1 MSDSYVI
8 VSGATGDMPQSII
21 EEYDI
26 HVIPMTV
33 RVGEQDYLYH
43 PDEKELTCKDFYEKL
58 SSGAESVTT
67 QITPIVFRDVFE
79 KYCKEGKDVL
89 YIAFSS
95 GLSGTV
101 NSARLVAQELSEEY
115 PERKVVCIDSLCA
128 SIGEGYLVYLA
139 GKLRKEGKS
148 FDEVVEFVNENRTRV
163 CHWFTVDDLIH
174 LKRGGRLNSL
184 EAVVGT
190 ALKIKPV
197 LSVDRE
203 GKLTVV
209 AKVRG
214 TKKGMEYL
222 VERLVSDGIDTANQT
237 VMVGHADAPEIA
249 EQLKEQL
256 LSAGLVK
263 DVIISNVGPIIGTH
277 VGSGMFALTFLGE
290 NYKF

>member
-1 MSDSYVI
+1 MNDSYVI
-8 VSGATGDMPQSII
+8 VSGATGDLPQSVI
-21 EEYDI
+21 EEYGI

-43 PDEKELTCKDFYEKL
+43 PDEKELSCKDFYAKL
-58 SSGAESVTT
+58 SVGEESVTS
-67 QITPIVFRDVFE
+67 QITPIVFKELFE
-79 KYCKEGKDVL
+79 AYLKEGKDIL

-101 NSARLVAQELSEEY
+101 NSARLIAEELSEKY
-115 PERKVVCIDSLCA
+115 PERRIACIDSLCA
-128 SIGEGYLVYLA
+128 SVGEGYLVYLA

-148 FDEVVEFVNENRTRV
+148 FEEVTRFAEENCTKV
-163 CHWFTVDDLIH
+163 CHWFTVDDLLH
-174 LKRGGRLNSL
+174 LKRGGRLGGF
-184 EAVVGT
+184 EAAVGT

-222 VERLVSDGIDTANQT
+222 KERLINDGIDTKNQT
-237 VMVGHADAPEIA
+237 VIVGHADVPEIA

-256 LSAGLVK
+256 LSEGLVK

-277 VGSGMFALTFLGE
+277 VGSGMFALVFLGE

>member
-1 MSDSYVI
+1 MNDSYVI
-8 VSGATGDMPQSII
+8 ISGATGDLPQSLID
-21 EEYDI
+21 EYEL
-26 HVIPMTV
+26 HVIPMNV
-33 RVGEQDYLYH
+33 RVGEEDYLYH
-43 PDEKELTCKDFYEKL
+43 PDEKALSCKDFYTKL
-58 SSGAESVTT
+58 SAGEESVTS
-67 QITPIVFRDVFE
+67 QITPIVFKEAFE
-79 KYCKEGKDVL
+79 SYLKEGKDVL

-95 GLSGTV
+95 GLSGTF
-101 NSARLVAQELSEEY
+101 NSACLIAEDLREEY
-115 PERKVVCIDSLCA
+115 PERKLVCIDSLCA
-128 SIGEGYLVYLA
+128 SIGEGFLVYLA

-148 FDEVVEFVNENRTRV
+148 FDEVVDFVNENRTKV

-214 TKKGMEYL
+214 TKKGMDYL
-222 VERLVSDGIDTANQT
+222 KERLVSDGVDAANQI
-237 VMVGHADAPEIA
+237 VMVGHADALDIA

-256 LSAGLVK
+256 LSEGLVK

>member
-1 MSDSYVI
+1 MNDDYVI
-8 VSGATGDMPQSII
+8 VSGATGDLPQHII
-21 EEYDI
+21 EEYELD
-26 HVIPMTV
+26 VIPMNV
-33 RVGEQDYLYH
+33 RIGEQGYLYH
-43 PDEKELTCKDFYEKL
+43 PDEKELTCKEFYSRLKDGETAFT
-58 SSGAESVTT
+58 S

-79 KYCKEGKDVL
+79 KYLKEGKDVL

-101 NSARLVAQELSEEY
+101 NSARLTAQELLEEY
-115 PERKVVCIDSLCA
+115 PERKIVCVDSLCA
-128 SIGEGYLVYLA
+128 SIGEGLLVYLA

-148 FDEVVEFVNENRTRV
+148 FEETVAFVTENCTSV

-174 LKRGGRLNSL
+174 LKRGGRLTGF
-184 EAVVGT
+184 EAAVGT

-197 LSVDRE
+197 LSVDKE

-214 TKKGMEYL
+214 IKKGMEYL
-222 VERLVSDGIDTANQT
+222 KERLINDGIDTENQT
-237 VMVGHADAPEIA
+237 VIVGHANALEVA

-256 LSAGLVK
+256 LSEGLVK
-263 DVIISNVGPIIGTH
+263 DVIICNVGPIIGAH
-277 VGSGMFALTFLGE
+277 VGSGMFALVFLGE

>member
-1 MSDSYVI
+1 MNDSYVI
-8 VSGATGDMPQSII
+8 VSGATGDMPQSVI
-21 EEYDI
+21 EEYGL
-26 HVIPMTV
+26 HVIPMNV
-33 RVGEQDYLYH
+33 RVNERDYLYH
-43 PDEKELTCKDFYEKL
+43 PDEKELSCKDFYTKL
-58 SSGAESVTT
+58 SAGEESVTS
-67 QITPIVFRDVFE
+67 QITPIVFKEVFE
-79 KYCKEGKDVL
+79 SYLKEGKDVL

-95 GLSGTV
+95 GLSGTY
-101 NSARLVAQELSEEY
+101 NSARLIADELSEQY
-115 PERKVVCIDSLCA
+115 PERRLVCIDSLCA
-128 SIGEGYLVYLA
+128 SIGEGFLVYLA
-139 GKLRKEGKS
+139 GKMRKEGKS
-148 FDEVVEFVNENRTRV
+148 FDEVVEFVTNNRTRV

-214 TKKGMEYL
+214 IKKGMDYL
-222 VERLVSDGIDTANQT
+222 KERLVNDGTDTGNQT

-256 LSAGLVK
+256 LSEGLVK
-263 DVIISNVGPIIGTH
+263 DVIISNVGPVIGTH
-277 VGSGMFALTFLGE
+277 VGSGMFALVFLGE

>member
-1 MSDSYVI
+1 MNESYAI

-21 EEYDI
+21 EELGL

-43 PDEKELTCKDFYEKL
+43 PDEKELSCKEFYTKL
-58 SSGAESVTT
+58 SAGEDAVTS
-67 QITPIVFRDVFE
+67 QITPIVFREVFE

-101 NSARLVAQELSEEY
+101 NSARLVAQELLEEY
-115 PERKVVCIDSLCA
+115 PERRIECIDSLCA
-128 SIGEGYLVYLA
+128 SIGEGFLVYLA

-148 FDEVVEFVNENRTRV
+148 FEEVTEFVTKNCTKV
-163 CHWFTVDDLIH
+163 CHWFSVDDLIH

-197 LSVDRE
+197 LSIDRE

-209 AKVRG
+209 SKVRG
-214 TKKGMEYL
+214 TKKGMDYL
-222 VERLVSDGIDTANQT
+222 RDRLVSDGIDTANQT
-237 VMVGHADAPEIA
+237 VMIGHADAPEIA

-256 LSAGLVK
+256 LTEGLVR

>member
-1 MSDSYVI
+1 MDYSFAV
-8 VSGATGDMPQSII
+8 VCGATFDLPQSVI
-21 EEYDI
+21 EEYDLE
-26 HVIPMTV
+26 VIPMNV
-33 RVGEQDYLYH
+33 RVGEQEYLYH
-43 PDEKELTCKDFYEKL
+43 PDEKELSCKEFYERVRAGEE
-58 SSGAESVTT
+58 SGTS
-67 QITPIVFRDVFE
+67 QITPSVFE
-79 KYCKEGKDVL
+79 ETFGKFLKEGKDVL
-89 YIAFSS
+89 FIAFSS
-95 GLSGTV
+95 GLSGTY
-101 NSARLVAQELSEEY
+101 NSARLAAEELSEKY

-128 SIGEGYLVYLA
+128 SIGEGLLVYLA

-148 FDEVVEFVNENRTRV
+148 FEETAAWVTENRTKV

-197 LSVDRE
+197 LSVDSE

-209 AKVRG
+209 NKVRG
-214 TKKGMEYL
+214 VKKGMEYL
-222 VERLVSDGIDTANQT
+222 KERLIADGIDSKAQT
-237 VMVGHADAPEIA
+237 VFVGHADALETA

-256 LSAGLVK
+256 LSEGLVK
-263 DVIISNVGPIIGTH
+263 EVIITNIGPIIGTH

>member
-1 MSDSYVI
+1 MNDSYVI
-8 VSGATGDMPQSII
+8 ISGATGDMPQSVI
-21 EEYDI
+21 EEYGI

-43 PDEKELTCKDFYEKL
+43 PDEKELTCKEFYTKL
-58 SSGAESVTT
+58 SAGAESVTT
-67 QITPIVFRDVFE
+67 QITPIVFRKVFE
-79 KYCKEGKDVL
+79 TYLKEGKDVL

-101 NSARLVAQELSEEY
+101 NSARLVAQELSEDY
-115 PERKVVCIDSLCA
+115 PERKIECIDSLCA
-128 SIGEGYLVYLA
+128 SIGEGFLVYLA

-148 FDEVVEFVNENRTRV
+148 FEEVATFVKENCTKV
-163 CHWFTVDDLIH
+163 CHWFSVDDLLH
-174 LKRGGRLNSL
+174 LKRGGRLSGF
-184 EAVVGT
+184 EAAVGT

-222 VERLVSDGIDTANQT
+222 KERLVNDGIDTVNQT
-237 VMVGHADAPEIA
+237 VMVGHADVPEIA

-256 LSAGLVK
+256 LAEGLVK
-263 DVIISNVGPIIGTH
+263 DVIVSNVGPIIGTH
-277 VGSGMFALTFLGE
+277 VGSGMFALVFLGE